1 MRESEVLTP
10 PHLHFKLAS
19 EQVSSAV
26 ARRRRRNRRR
36 LPPPPS
42 LSGGHFSGEARV
54 RLALGSASQPANS
67 RQQRSSHAPPRA
79 ATVPRVLR
87 RVQSTRRRPGAGIAP
102 RLRRSLGRLLLSP
115 FQPSVSSFVTWN
127 ATALFS
133 PPFCSLRVSPC
144 GSKWLPLDLFSPS
157 PGLQPSQLL
166 NSIGKITPHGLLP

>member
-1 MRESEVLTP
+1 LVRESEVLTP

-67 RQQRSSHAPPRA
+67 RQQRSSHAPPPPSRASSGACSPRA
-79 ATVPRVLR
+79 AVPTPESRHASAVLL
-87 RVQSTRRRPGAGIAP
+87 VG
-102 RLRRSLGRLLLSP
+102 
-115 FQPSVSSFVTWN
+115 
-127 ATALFS
+127 FS
-133 PPFCSLRVSPC
+133 
-144 GSKWLPLDLFSPS
+144 
-157 PGLQPSQLL
+157 
-166 NSIGKITPHGLLP
+166 